1 MLNRHSYRDQV
12 ERMVTMIGHQGE
24 SGLRSRPDHFS
35 SPAKILI
42 ANRGEIAV
50 RILRACRELGL
61 ETVAVY
67 SDADR
72 GALHVRH
79 ADEAYPI
86 GRSSAQESYLRIDR
100 IVEVAQASGA
110 SAIHPGYGFLAEN
123 AAFATAC
130 EDAGITFIGPT
141 PLAISQMGDKVMA
154 RRLMEEAGVPVL
166 PGTPTDLRDEEM
178 MRRAQQIG
186 FPLFVK
192 AAAGGGGKGMRLV
205 EGVDELERSLGAA
218 RREALGAFSDD
229 RLYLEK
235 AIPNARHV
243 EVQILADAYGR
254 VVHLGERE
262 CSIQR
267 RHQKLIEEAPSPVLD
282 EPLRNQMGRIAVK
295 AAEAVGYVNAGTV
308 EFLLA
313 QDRSFYFL
321 EMNTRLQVEHPIT
334 ESVVMTSAQGI
345 VRVDIV
351 KEQLRIARG
360 EALRYDQEDIQV
372 RGAAVECRI
381 TAEDPFNGFLPMT
394 GRIISVSEPS
404 GPGVRVDSGIYAGL
418 EVSPHYDPLLSKLI
432 VWGNTR
438 SEAIDRMRRALE
450 EYRIVGIPT
459 SLPFHRAVMDAPAFV
474 EGAYDTS
481 LLDAAFLARLSSERR
496 DSSQR
501 LEDIAAIAAVL
512 LQDETPGRRLGERPG
527 GLAERLED
535 GHHNRWKLIA
545 RREAIGR

>member
-1 MLNRHSYRDQV
+1 
-12 ERMVTMIGHQGE
+12 
-24 SGLRSRPDHFS
+24 
-35 SPAKILI
+35 
-42 ANRGEIAV
+42 
-50 RILRACRELGL
+50 
-61 ETVAVY
+61 
-67 SDADR
+67 
-72 GALHVRH
+72 
-79 ADEAYPI
+79 
-86 GRSSAQESYLRIDR
+86 
-100 IVEVAQASGA
+100 
-110 SAIHPGYGFLAEN
+110 
-123 AAFATAC
+123 
-130 EDAGITFIGPT
+130 
-141 PLAISQMGDKVMA
+141 
-154 RRLMEEAGVPVL
+154 
-166 PGTPTDLRDEEM
+166 
-178 MRRAQQIG
+178 
-186 FPLFVK
+186 
-192 AAAGGGGKGMRLV
+192 
-205 EGVDELERSLGAA
+205 
-218 RREALGAFSDD
+218 
-229 RLYLEK
+229 
-235 AIPNARHV
+235 
-243 EVQILADAYGR
+243 
-254 VVHLGERE
+254 
-262 CSIQR
+262 
-267 RHQKLIEEAPSPVLD
+267 
-282 EPLRNQMGRIAVK
+282 MGRIAVK

-372 RGAAVECRI
+372 RGAAIECRI

-481 LLDAAFLARLSSERR
+481 LLDAAFLARLSSEGR